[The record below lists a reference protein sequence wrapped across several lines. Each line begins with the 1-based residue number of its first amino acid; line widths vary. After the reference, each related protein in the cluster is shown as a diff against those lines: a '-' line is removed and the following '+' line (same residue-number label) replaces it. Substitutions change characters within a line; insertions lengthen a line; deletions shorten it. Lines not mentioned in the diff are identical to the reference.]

1 MMRGGNSSGLVPESN
16 EHQMRVEMIL
26 TDNHGLSS
34 AYNFFWQ
41 KEVRS
46 FFSLVKLIN
55 DL

>member
-34 AYNFFWQ
+34 AYNFFLAKGSQ
-41 KEVRS
+41 II
-46 FFSLVKLIN
+46 FQFSEIDK
-55 DL
+55 